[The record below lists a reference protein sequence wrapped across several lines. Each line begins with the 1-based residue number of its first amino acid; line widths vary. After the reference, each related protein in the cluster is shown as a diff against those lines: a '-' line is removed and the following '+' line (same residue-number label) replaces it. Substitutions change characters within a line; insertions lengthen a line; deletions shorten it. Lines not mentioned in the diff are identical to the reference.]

1 MFFELVSEIGLQR
14 KALSNRKSRNKSL
27 LLGYFCDHC
36 IDGNAFNRLNAA
48 MSSRLGII
56 DLGTNTFHLLIV
68 DRNGDDVTNLFHE
81 SRPARIG
88 LGGINQKII
97 TQEATERALAVLAF
111 FRQQL
116 DAYNVTA
123 ENTFAFGTSAIRN
136 AENSG
141 HFCAEILDKTGIVI
155 TVIDGNREAEYIYKG
170 VRHGAEIGN
179 APSLIMDI
187 GGGSVEFIIG
197 NQSQIFWKQSFEI
210 GGQRLMEK
218 FMRND
223 PLSQADR
230 KNLYN
235 HFEEN
240 LIPLHN
246 AVHQYSPEKLIGS
259 SGTFDTLVAIDFHSR
274 INNWPPKSQTDFQ
287 LPLEE
292 FYRMYA
298 LILSGNHHERMQIP
312 GMIELR
318 VDMIVVAVC
327 LVDYV
332 LKSYGIKHIQISSY
346 ALKEGVVAE
355 LTSK

>member
-1 MFFELVSEIGLQR
+1 
-14 KALSNRKSRNKSL
+14 
-27 LLGYFCDHC
+27 
-36 IDGNAFNRLNAA
+36 

-68 DRNGDDVTNLFHE
+68 EKNGDAVENIFHE
-81 SRPARIG
+81 SKPARIG
-88 LGGINQKII
+88 MGGINKKII
-97 TQEATERALAVLAF
+97 TDEALQRALTVLSY
-111 FRQQL
+111 FREKL
-116 DAYNVTA
+116 DEFNVTN

-136 AENSG
+136 AENQAD
-141 HFCAEILDKTGIVI
+141 FCSEILLKTGISI

-170 VRHGAEIGN
+170 VRHGADIGD

-197 NQSQIFWKQSFEI
+197 NKSQIFWKQSFEI

-235 HFEEN
+235 YFQEN

-246 AVHQYSPEKLIGS
+246 AVHQYSPEKLVGS
-259 SGTFDTLVAIDFHSR
+259 SGTFDTLIDIDFHFRTNDWS
-274 INNWPPKSQTDFQ
+274 PKSQTDFP

-292 FYRMYA
+292 FYRIYA
-298 LILSGNHHERMQIP
+298 LILSGNHDGRMLIP

-327 LVDYV
+327 LIDYV
-332 LKSYGIKHIQISSY
+332 LKSYGIRYIQVSSY
-346 ALKEGVVAE
+346 ALKEGVLAE
-355 LTSK
+355 LLGK

>member
-1 MFFELVSEIGLQR
+1 
-14 KALSNRKSRNKSL
+14 
-27 LLGYFCDHC
+27 
-36 IDGNAFNRLNAA
+36 

-68 DRNGDDVTNLFHE
+68 EKNAQSFTSIFHE

-88 LGGINQKII
+88 LGGINKRII
-97 TQEATERALAVLAF
+97 TPEAIVRAMDVLLY
-111 FRQQL
+111 FREKL
-116 DAYNVTA
+116 DSFEVEA
-123 ENTFAFGTSAIRN
+123 ENTLAFGTSAIRN
-136 AENSG
+136 ADNRTD
-141 HFCAEILDKTGIVI
+141 FCSQILTKTGIDI
-155 TVIDGNREAEYIYKG
+155 TVIDGNREAEYIYYG
-170 VRHGAEIGN
+170 VRHGADIGDS
-179 APSLIMDI
+179 PSLIMDI

-223 PLSQADR
+223 PLSQSDR

-240 LIPLHN
+240 LIPLAN
-246 AVHQYSPEKLIGS
+246 AVHQYAPEKLVGS
-259 SGTFDTLVAIDFHSR
+259 SGTFDTLVDIDFHYR
-274 INNWPPKSQTDFQ
+274 TNDWPPRKQTDFE

-292 FYRMYA
+292 FYRAYA
-298 LILSGNHHERMQIP
+298 LILSGNHDERLSIP

-327 LVDYV
+327 LIDYV
-332 LKSYGIKHIQISSY
+332 LKGYGISKLQVSSY
-346 ALKEGVVAE
+346 ALKEGVLAE
-355 LTSK
+355 LMSK

>member
-1 MFFELVSEIGLQR
+1 
-14 KALSNRKSRNKSL
+14 
-27 LLGYFCDHC
+27 
-36 IDGNAFNRLNAA
+36 

-68 DRNGDDVTNLFHE
+68 DKNGDSVTNIFHE

-88 LGGINQKII
+88 LGGINKKII
-97 TQEATERALAVLAF
+97 TDEALQRALNVLKY
-111 FRQQL
+111 FREKL
-116 DAYNVTA
+116 DEFQVTQ

-136 AENSG
+136 AENQRE
-141 HFCAEILDKTGIVI
+141 FCAEILSKTSIAV

-170 VRHGAEIGN
+170 VRHGADIGDS
-179 APSLIMDI
+179 PSLIMDI

-197 NQSQIFWKQSFEI
+197 NKSQIFWKQSFEI

-223 PLSQADR
+223 PLSQGDR

-235 HFEEN
+235 YLEES
-240 LIPLHN
+240 LIPLAN
-246 AVHQYSPEKLIGS
+246 AVHQYSPEKLVGS
-259 SGTFDTLVAIDFHSR
+259 SGTFDTLVDIDFHFR
-274 INNWPPKSQTDFQ
+274 LNNWSPKSQTDFQ

-292 FYRMYA
+292 FYRAYA
-298 LILSGNHHERMQIP
+298 LILSGNHNQRMEIP

-332 LKSYGIKHIQISSY
+332 LKSYGIKQIQISSY

-355 LTSK
+355 LVSK